1 MMKRSEIKK
10 TPRNPRSSSPF
21 RSLEVIEALRS
32 MEKTM
37 DKIQVVLKRIEKRLK
52 NDKT

>member
-1 MMKRSEIKK
+1 MKRSEIKK
-10 TPRNPRSSSPF
+10 TPPNPQSSSAF
-21 RSLEVIEALRS
+21 RSLELIQALRS

-37 DKIQVVLKRIEKRLK
+37 DKIQVVLKRIEKRLE

>member
-10 TPRNPRSSSPF
+10 TPPNPRSSSPF
-21 RSLEVIEALRS
+21 RSLELIQALRS

-37 DKIQVVLKRIEKRLK
+37 DKIQEVLKRIEKRLE